1 MARRLLATQG
11 TYGGQTRVYRTADGL
26 EIDSAEDDK
35 ILRRRLFW
43 DEVLLVTLH
52 RASDWPFLVTAGL
65 GTLFLMLMTFAF
77 AAIEG
82 RVGVA
87 WSLLTWIP
95 LGTYAVL
102 RAIKGVP
109 TVSVY
114 GRRTCARLPFPLR
127 AERARQTYAEM
138 CSAARRRQ
146 EAMRVAAARRAAA
159 TAPAAPPPIG

>member
-11 TYGGQTRVYRTADGL
+11 TYGGQTRVYRTPEGL

-52 RASDWPFLVTAGL
+52 RASDWPFLVTASL
-65 GTLFLMLMTFAF
+65 GTLFLLLLTAAF

-82 RVGVA
+82 RAGVA
-87 WSLLTWIP
+87 WSLFTWIP
-95 LGTYAVL
+95 LGVYTVL
-102 RAIKGVP
+102 RGIKGVP

-127 AERARQTYAEM
+127 AERARQTYVEM

-146 EAMRVAAARRAAA
+146 EALRVAAARRAA
-159 TAPAAPPPIG
+159 PAAPPTAPQG